1 MVLWWKLTR
10 EMILRQCSWILV
22 SCMWHAGDLDICVGS
37 VALMWG
43 CGEDRA
49 ITRGQG
55 WNEEVEVG
63 TRSSSSCKHIP
74 PKSHAGP
81 ERYICPKPRPEPR
94 PEQSP
99 HCRNEPRCWHSGPIP
114 KLCCASRCHLR
125 PLLEK
130 VVWMWMAPQMVPNLT
145 KIQFNGF
152 PTWQWSESNI
162 HLAETVLR
170 ILNCDLLLG
179 YRYIVWYFS
188 MILAGHTHD
197 YKGE

>member
-1 MVLWWKLTR
+1 MQGIWTFVWVLLHWCEGAERTEQSPEAR
-10 EMILRQCSWILV
+10 
-22 SCMWHAGDLDICVGS
+22 VG
-37 VALMWG
+37 MKKW
-43 CGEDRA
+43 RF
-49 ITRGQG
+49 
-55 WNEEVEVG
+55 G
-63 TRSSSSCKHIP
+63 TRSSSSCQHIP

-81 ERYICPKPRPEPR
+81 EHYICPKPRPEPR

-99 HCRNEPRCWHSGPIP
+99 NCRNEPRCWHSGPIP

-179 YRYIVWYFS
+179 YRYVVRYFS

>member
-1 MVLWWKLTR
+1 MKVDQRDDSET
-10 EMILRQCSWILV
+10 V
-22 SCMWHAGDLDICVGS
+22 FLDPCLLYVACRGS
-37 VALMWG
+37 GHL
-43 CGEDRA
+43 CGFCCIDVRVQ
-49 ITRGQG
+49 RGQSNHQRSG
-55 WNEEVEVG
+55 LEWRSGGLEPGPAVPVG
-63 TRSSSSCKHIP
+63 TSLPKVMQDQSIISVIISSK
-74 PKSHAGP
+74 
-81 ERYICPKPRPEPR
+81 PR

-99 HCRNEPRCWHSGPIP
+99 HCRNKPHCWHSGPIP

-179 YRYIVWYFS
+179 YRYIVQYFS